1 MLVCVYG
8 IVLQFCLF
16 CLFFFFFVICFF
28 FLMIRRPPR
37 STLFP
42 YTTLFRSVKIFVLCC
57 SLFHSTFCR
66 QFDDT
71 NLDHPARM
79 ANRNLIKKLHKYWC
93 GNIGCERFENAYKG
107 FLSSALLI
115 GPGNRIDFS
124 NLTERVLIDDLS
136 LYNGFCIQTGSY
148 NSNYPITE
156 GKRNHQ
162 PVWINYALLHHKPI
176 PDVCSRHDR

>member
-1 MLVCVYG
+1 MFNWFDIAIHEAIQQEHVKCYVQTFQALRCG
-8 IVLQFCLF
+8 WNQAEFQIQKK
-16 CLFFFFFVICFF
+16 
-28 FLMIRRPPR
+28 
-37 STLFP
+37 T
-42 YTTLFRSVKIFVLCC
+42 VKILVLCC
-57 SLFHSTFCR
+57 SSFHSTFCR

-79 ANRNLIKKLHKYWC
+79 ANRNLIKKSHKYWC
-93 GNIGCERFENAYKG
+93 GNIGCERFESAQER

-148 NSNYPITE
+148 NINYPITE
-156 GKRNHQ
+156 SNWNHQ
-162 PVWINYALLHHKPI
+162 PVWINYALLHHKRI